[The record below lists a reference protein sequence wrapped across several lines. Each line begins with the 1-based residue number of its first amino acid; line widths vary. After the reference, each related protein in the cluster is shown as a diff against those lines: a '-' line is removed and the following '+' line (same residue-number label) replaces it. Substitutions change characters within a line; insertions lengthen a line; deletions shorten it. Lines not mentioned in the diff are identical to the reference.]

1 MILRSPG
8 YSSIWTEASLT
19 PNYNNTYDL
28 GSSGSRWRYIYSN
41 NSLQTSDKR
50 LKTNITNIDN
60 ALNKVLTLN
69 GVTFNWRV
77 NEFPEQNFDSV
88 RHVGV
93 IAQELE
99 TVLPE
104 AVVTGEDGY
113 KSVDYGNITPLLIEA
128 VKELKAEKDELKAEK
143 DALEAKVE
151 KLEAQ
156 MKEILEKLK

>member
-1 MILRSPG
+1 MSP
-8 YSSIWTEASLT
+8 YSSAG
-19 PNYNNTYDL
+19 YNL
-28 GSSGSRWRYIYSN
+28 GDGTHRWDYVYSN
-41 NSLQTSDKR
+41 HSLQTSDKR

-77 NEFPEQNFDSV
+77 NEFPEQHFDSV

-104 AVVTGEDGY
+104 AVFTGEDGY
-113 KSVDYGNITPLLIEA
+113 KAVDYGNITPLLIEA
-128 VKELKAEKDELKAEK
+128 VKELKAEKD
-143 DALEAKVE
+143 ALETTVAAQQKENEEMKAKLD
-151 KLEAQ
+151 KLEK
-156 MKEILEKLK
+156 MVEELLKKQ